1 MTSIPWVQIANRVRM
16 TCRSSNFSHGQRAYT
31 FLEVALALGII
42 VVVFVTI
49 VPVISAGAR
58 ERRLQ
63 DTMTAMGEVVRDRR
77 MEAEKIGQEQMLI
90 VRPKGLAL
98 REKDQLVLKA
108 TVPPGVRLSV
118 RYPQGKWTPAEGQEW
133 RIFSCGLV
141 APASLRLQEG
151 TAWIE
156 TDFDFLTGAPSAE
169 RYSF

>member
-1 MTSIPWVQIANRVRM
+1 MI
-16 TCRSSNFSHGQRAYT
+16 CRSSNFSRRQRAYT
-31 FLEVALALGII
+31 FLEVALALAII
-42 VVVFVTI
+42 VVVFISV

-63 DTMTAMGEVVRDRR
+63 DTMTALSDVIRDSR
-77 MEAEKIGQEQMLI
+77 MEAEKDGQEHVLI
-90 VRPKGLAL
+90 VRPGGLARL
-98 REKDQLVLKA
+98 KNDQLVLKA
-108 TVPPGVRLSV
+108 SVPTGVQLSV
-118 RYPQGKWTPAEGQEW
+118 RYPQEKWDAAADQKW

-156 TDFDFLTGAPSAE
+156 TDFDFLTGGISAE